1 MGMDK
6 KIRNEKFLSIGEMVA
21 EDYRKAEVFR
31 KFGIDFCCGGKD
43 PLDETCSRK
52 GIDVNEVKQALK
64 ELDDNTFQG
73 DTPDYNDWELDFMV
87 DYIVNTHHRYVTRA
101 LPQLDEMSTKVAR
114 VHGANHPE
122 VVKIASLYNA
132 IAEELRMHM
141 HKEENILFPYIKQMA
156 AANRNN
162 ESIQPSPFG
171 TIENP
176 IKMMEMEHESAGGNM
191 QSINELSNGFNPPEG
206 ACNTYQVLYA
216 KLQEFENDL
225 HRHIHLENHILFPK
239 SIVLESELLSSTT
252 SE

>member
-1 MGMDK
+1 MDK
-6 KIRNEKFLSIGEMVA
+6 DKKNSNQKFLSIGEIVT
-21 EDYRKAEVFR
+21 EDYRTAEVFS

-43 PLDETCSRK
+43 PLEETCSRK
-52 GIDVNEVKQALK
+52 GINVHEVIQALK
-64 ELDDNTFQG
+64 ELEENTIKG
-73 DTPDYNDWELDFMV
+73 DTPDYNSWELDFMV
-87 DYIVNTHHRYVTRA
+87 DYIVNTHHTYVIRA
-101 LPQLDEMSTKVAR
+101 LPQLDEMSTKVAT
-114 VHGANHPE
+114 VHGETHPE
-122 VVKIASLYNA
+122 VIKIAGLYNA

-156 AANRNN
+156 VAKRNN

-191 QSINELSNGFNPPEG
+191 QTINSLSNGFNTPEG

-216 KLQEFENDL
+216 KLQEFEDDL

-239 SIVLESELLSSTT
+239 AIALESELLS
-252 SE
+252 